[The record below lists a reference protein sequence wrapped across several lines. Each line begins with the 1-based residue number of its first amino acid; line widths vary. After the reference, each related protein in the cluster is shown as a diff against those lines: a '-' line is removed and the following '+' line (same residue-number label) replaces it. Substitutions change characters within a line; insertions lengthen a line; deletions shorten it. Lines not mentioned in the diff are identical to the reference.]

1 MASLQLTPNMFQ
13 LIQNSVKDLG
23 ATIIIISDS
32 NSEFI
37 AHILKEKG
45 LDHLVDKV
53 FTNPAQWN
61 SDNKLLIQPYHH
73 QVKQQLIQMD
83 F

>member
-1 MASLQLTPNMFQ
+1 MATLELTPNMSQ
-13 LIQNSVKDLG
+13 LLEQSVAELD

-37 AHILKEKG
+37 AHILKERN

-53 FTNPAQWN
+53 FTNPATWDE
-61 SDNKLLIQPYHH
+61 DNKLLIRPYHH
-73 QVKQQLIQMD
+73 QVRITFRL
-83 F
+83 